1 MIRALMTESKSCY
14 FLLAIILHMLLALR
28 IGKKKIQELVQDA
41 ARLGQPINQ
50 TFREFKSISLNRVS
64 SKECP

>member
-1 MIRALMTESKSCY
+1 MMESKLCY
-14 FLLAIILHMLLALR
+14 FLRAIILHMLLALR

-41 ARLGQPINQ
+41 TRLEQPIIQ